1 MKEKSFL
8 SELIFYLFITVAI
21 VIIVISQSENGA
33 EDDKKI
39 VAVHVKGAVNA
50 PGYYELEYGKRVKDA
65 IGAAGGELTSANL
78 FELNI
83 ARKLVDGEEI
93 IVPFADRNE
102 EYDENQ
108 PVNINTADLYLLCK
122 LEGISESLA
131 IEIID
136 YRTEN
141 GPFSKIEDLKEVN
154 GIGDMRFNTIKNNI
168 TVK

>member
-1 MKEKSFL
+1 MKEKSLL
-8 SELIFYLFITVAI
+8 SEIIFYVFIIVAV
-21 VIIVISQSENGA
+21 VIIVISQSCSRT

-50 PGYYELEYGKRVKDA
+50 PGYYELEYGKRIKDA
-65 IGAAGGELTSANL
+65 IGAAGGELANADL

-83 ARKLVDGEEI
+83 ARMLVDGEEI
-93 IVPFADRNE
+93 VVPFAEDNE
-102 EYDENQ
+102 EFDKNQ
-108 PVNINTADLYLLCK
+108 PVNINNADLYLLCK
-122 LEGISESLA
+122 LEGITESLA
-131 IEIID
+131 TEIID

-154 GIGDMRFNTIKNNI
+154 GIGDVRFNTIKNNI

>member
-1 MKEKSFL
+1 MKEKSLL
-8 SELIFYLFITVAI
+8 SEVIFYVFILIAVG
-21 VIIVISQSENGA
+21 IIVMSQSCSRK
-33 EDDKKI
+33 EDEKKI
-39 VAVHVKGAVNA
+39 VAVHIKGAVAA
-50 PGYYELEYGKRVKDA
+50 PGYYELEYGKRIKDA
-65 IGAAGGELTSANL
+65 IGVAGGELANADL

-93 IVPFADRNE
+93 IVPFADENA

-131 IEIID
+131 MEIID

-154 GIGDMRFNTIKNNI
+154 GIGDVRFNTIKNNI

>member
-1 MKEKSFL
+1 MKEKSLL
-8 SELIFYLFITVAI
+8 SELIFYLFVTVAI
-21 VIIVISQSENGA
+21 VIIVISQSGNGT

-50 PGYYELEYGKRVKDA
+50 PGYYELEYGKRIKDA
-65 IGAAGGELTSANL
+65 IGAAGGELSNANL

-83 ARKLVDGEEI
+83 ARQLVDGEEI
-93 IVPFADRNE
+93 IVPFADENE

-108 PVNINTADLYLLCK
+108 PVNINTADLYRLCK

-154 GIGDMRFNTIKNNI
+154 GIGDVRFNTIKNNI

>member
-1 MKEKSFL
+1 MKEKSLL
-8 SELIFYLFITVAI
+8 SDLVFYVFITVAI
-21 VIIVISQSENGA
+21 VIIVISQSCSHTDN
-33 EDDKKI
+33 DQKI

-50 PGYYELEYGKRVKDA
+50 PGYYELEYGKRIKDA
-65 IGAAGGELTSANL
+65 IGAAGGELSNANL

-83 ARKLVDGEEI
+83 ARQLVDGEEI
-93 IVPFADRNE
+93 IVPFADENE

-108 PVNINTADLYLLCK
+108 PVNINTADLYRLCK

-154 GIGDMRFNTIKNNI
+154 GIGDVRFNTIKNNI

>member
-1 MKEKSFL
+1 MKEKSLL
-8 SELIFYLFITVAI
+8 SDLVFYVFITVAI
-21 VIIVISQSENGA
+21 VIIVISQSCSHTDN
-33 EDDKKI
+33 DQKI

-50 PGYYELEYGKRVKDA
+50 PGYYELEYGKRIKDA
-65 IGAAGGELTSANL
+65 IGAAGGELANADL

-83 ARKLVDGEEI
+83 ARQLVDGEEI
-93 IVPFADRNE
+93 IVPFADENE

-108 PVNINTADLYLLCK
+108 PVNINTADLYRLCK

-154 GIGDMRFNTIKNNI
+154 GIGDVRFNTIKNNI